1 MGAALCGRTAS
12 ACGPAPIGDS
22 IFFSPLERWLRGTVG
37 GGPLPNGRLES
48 VRVCGR
54 IVFQP
59 PAATLVGSR
68 MIGLVSQEPREPAGR
83 WVLGPLS
90 HMRAMRS
97 RFWLGRVLAPA
108 LGAASRSEP

>member
-22 IFFSPLERWLRGTVG
+22 IHFSPGAMAEGTVG
-37 GGPLPNGRLES
+37 GGPLPYASLES

-68 MIGLVSQEPREPAGR
+68 MVGLVSQESRESAGP

-90 HMRAMRS
+90 HMRS
-97 RFWLGRVLAPA
+97 CF
-108 LGAASRSEP
+108 